1 MMMDY
6 KPLNKVFTQKDL
18 KWLDQILPG
27 AKKNTKDGL
36 NKTKKMGFKA
46 RALGCCGVR
55 QRNAQSYDVDGNDD
69 DVFRPKPD
77 VVLKIGEDIGRKSNP
92 NDAINNISNGPDT
105 DNMTSTLEPLLDNGS
120 NVKVE

>member
-1 MMMDY
+1 MDY

-55 QRNAQSYDVDGNDD
+55 QRNTQSYDVDGNDD

-92 NDAINNISNGPDT
+92 NDAINNISNGPHT